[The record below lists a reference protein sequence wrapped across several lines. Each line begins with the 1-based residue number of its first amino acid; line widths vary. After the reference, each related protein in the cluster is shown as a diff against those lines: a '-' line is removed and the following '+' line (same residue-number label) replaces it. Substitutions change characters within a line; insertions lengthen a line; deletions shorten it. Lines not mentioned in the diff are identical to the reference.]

1 MSSPESPPNHL
12 KQSLRRG
19 SRAVILAQIA
29 SQLVSL
35 AVLAALYRLL
45 GLEPYGLFGMVL
57 PLLLLGR
64 ILIASGLDVAAVQEA
79 DLSDRQVSALF
90 WVNQA
95 LGLAMAAL
103 TAACAP
109 LLVWFYGMRGHNVEG
124 LGWLTVAL
132 AGTSLAAAW
141 SMQHQALLRRRLRL
155 GTLAFARLAALAAA
169 GLAAV
174 AAALAGWGVWALVV
188 QQYVELVA
196 LAVLTWSLE
205 PWRPGFHLRGTGA
218 TRLVRF
224 GGHCALSSLM
234 FYLVANADKVLVGYA
249 LGPAAL
255 ALYGQAFNLMM
266 KPVNVVLTP
275 LTGVML
281 AVLSRAAG
289 DRRQYQ
295 AILLGFFRFIGLVM
309 LPAAVGLAI
318 VAPEAIRV
326 LGGEQWADAGPILA
340 VLAAAI
346 LVQGF
351 VGALG
356 PVFASAGRADRLS
369 LASVLIAVVLCT
381 AFLVGLYLGDLAGQ
395 PLMGVAVSY
404 SLTMVLIVFPPC
416 LVFALRTVGVPCID
430 WLFQLRTAARAT
442 LAMGLIVLVCHWLL
456 RQVFPTPDLALLL
469 VEILLGVLS
478 YVYFTRREIAWFV
491 RQAIGSEK

>member
-1 MSSPESPPNHL
+1 MSSPDSPPNHL

-19 SRAVILAQIA
+19 SRAVIVAQVA

-35 AVLAALYRLL
+35 LVVAVLYRLL
-45 GLEPYGLFGMVL
+45 GVPPYGLFGMVL
-57 PLLLLGR
+57 PVLLLGR

-79 DLSDRQVSALF
+79 DLSHRQVSALF
-90 WVNQA
+90 WLNQA
-95 LGLAMAAL
+95 LGLATAAV

-109 LLVWFYGMRGHNVEG
+109 LLVWFFSRRGHHVEG

-174 AAALAGWGVWALVV
+174 AAALAGWGVLALVV

-224 GGHCALSSLM
+224 GGHCTVSSLM
-234 FYLVANADKVLVGYA
+234 FYLVANADKVLVGYV

-255 ALYGQAFNLMM
+255 GLYGQAFNLMM
-266 KPVNVVLTP
+266 KPVNVVLSP

-281 AVLSRAAG
+281 AVLSRAAA
-289 DRRQYQ
+289 DRRQYA

-326 LGGEQWADAGPILA
+326 LAGPEWVDAGPILA

-351 VGALG
+351 VGTLG
-356 PVFASAGRADRLS
+356 VVFASAGRADRLS
-369 LASVLIAVVLCT
+369 RASVLIAVVLCA
-381 AFLVGLYLGDLAGQ
+381 AFLVGLYLGDLAGR
-395 PLMGVAVSY
+395 PLIGVALSY
-404 SLTMVLIVFPPC
+404 SLTMVLIVFPPY
-416 LVFALRTVGVPCID
+416 LALALRTVGVRCVD
-430 WLFQLRTAARAT
+430 WLAQLRTPARAT
-442 LAMGLIVLVCHWLL
+442 LAMGLIVLGCHGILG
-456 RQVFPTPDLALLL
+456 QVFQTPDFVLLL
-469 VEILLGVLS
+469 VEIPLGVLS

-491 RQAIGSEK
+491 REAMSSEK